1 MFKNEYQGGPFVE
14 IFSAQGKD
22 PVAKWKLCGSQSIC
36 KDFDKEVKSFVYVLE
51 GSSQTNRMQ
60 LPKDSKMARKC
71 GNLCEQQL
79 KPFWTDPEILDSSD
93 FCTPGKRL
101 LNRINDNRFG
111 QYQVKIVLINHLQ
124 ELSATPLHA
133 KVPLSSIKRNIWC
146 NICIDLVSFISEI
159 FKGTAFLSLDGIIVS
174 ASCKL
179 RKVFTMKLQP
189 QDTADEYDPYNP
201 PANGPIDLIPRSCQF
216 TTDVPHVTQMIN
228 MDKLRVAEVKISGR
242 PLSTESEQISNHGT
256 ASARSIRNQDACHIA
271 FGSKVLGPP
280 PATGGKIS
288 TSGTKEM
295 ASSLG
300 SKITRTSYQAR
311 QSSGDRS
318 ESQTDRSEISSTRH
332 TETQPQSVQENHQ
345 TSQPVTLVEHNFL
358 KPHPPQKQ
366 PTERPS
372 RRKQRVQ
379 SAGKEGSVLS
389 DGTLSVQSGNKDS
402 SSEKSVPPLHRRIN
416 SEGALHTSRPRK
428 ESGYKITEDWIF
440 PDLSEDSYGSH
451 SSEQA
456 LAPLQS
462 VSSDLYPYLSG
473 SEDEETEPQL
483 NLKDVF
489 TYSSRPHS
497 ASHGKSQNTSAE
509 GFISLLDMGGDGD
522 RDQRGARFKDDFL
535 GSDSEEDDFRSRFIA
550 QIPSPRTNPG
560 TSVYTHSP
568 GISKTTIQMR
578 SCSSES
584 RSSGESLKSIP
595 SDIKVSDGGFPA
607 LKKADGEK
615 VRTSVLPTPSLSP
628 TGNRPGL
635 LIDTLDSTNR
645 LRSGQDNHLRPSFN
659 RKSLKEISRDGTR
672 LSMENSDYDWR
683 NYQPTRM
690 SASEL
695 RMLASLQ
702 RQQNEELED
711 DGNSPGLSAS
721 QIDNCNVSIST
732 SSDDTTTWNSCQ
744 PPPVNQGH
752 HYQKEMNPPAHSNP
766 RDWLNVFSPPIIPPS
781 QQMGE
786 CNIHQHKKGLS
797 TGNEKNNIDDDD
809 DEVLTLLYD
818 PCLNCYFD
826 PETGKYY
833 ELV

>member
-22 PVAKWKLCGSQSIC
+22 PVAKWKLCGSQSSIC

-60 LPKDSKMARKC
+60 LPKDSKMALGLIQRYLILQTFVPLGKDFSTELMITDL
-71 GNLCEQQL
+71 GN
-79 KPFWTDPEILDSSD
+79 I
-93 FCTPGKRL
+93 KRRL
-101 LNRINDNRFG
+101 YLSTIH
-111 QYQVKIVLINHLQ
+111 K

-146 NICIDLVSFISEI
+146 NICIDLVSFTSEI

-216 TTDVPHVTQMIN
+216 TTDVPHVTQIIN

-280 PATGGKIS
+280 PATGRKIS

-428 ESGYKITEDWIF
+428 ESGYKIAEDWIF

-462 VSSDLYPYLSG
+462 VSSDLYPHLSG
-473 SEDEETEPQL
+473 SDKEDGSDDEETEPQL

-489 TYSSRPHS
+489 TYSSGPHS

-509 GFISLLDMGGDGD
+509 GFMSLLDMGGDGD
-522 RDQRGARFKDDFL
+522 RDRRGARFKDDFL
-535 GSDSEEDDFRSRFIA
+535 GSDSEEDDFHSRFIG
-550 QIPSPRTNPG
+550 QIPSPRINPG

-645 LRSGQDNHLRPSFN
+645 LRSGQDNHLRASFN
-659 RKSLKEISRDGTR
+659 RKSLKEIPRDGTR

-797 TGNEKNNIDDDD
+797 TGNEKHNVDDDD